1 MKTTFKKQFEKQIK
15 EVKDQ
20 KLKTGILDIILKVE
34 NCNSILEIQNLKKL
48 KGYKYFYRIRIG
60 DYRIGVKAEND
71 MVTFSAFHH
80 RKDIYKYFP

>member
-34 NCNSILEIQNLKKL
+34 N
-48 KGYKYFYRIRIG
+48 
-60 DYRIGVKAEND
+60 D